1 MVHWLEVKQS
11 RQKVTIDD
19 AIKGLMEK
27 SRAQKDPTQIEM
39 LKNLR
44 KEKREKLKK
53 ERLERL

>member
-44 KEKREKLKK
+44 KEKREKTK
-53 ERLERL
+53 ERKA